1 MHSRLLVLLVLPVL
15 AAALSPAPRLQ
26 NKHRFASILAI
37 HQNESTGE
45 KALSTDDVVA
55 RVEQAPSVVRT
66 STSTS
71 WLQRLQDSL
80 TTFVIGLVLIVF
92 SIPVLWFNESRVAQ
106 MESLI
111 SIGKSQARSVGGKAA
126 VTENRN
132 WLVHVDGETAK
143 SAATV
148 SDPQFDVSFNKN
160 CIRLSSTVEVYQIIE
175 HSKNEER
182 EKLGGGKETTTT
194 YTYTEEWSS
203 SYRDSGSYQDVSK
216 RINRKPQGLEV
227 GVQGQDCSRVE
238 FGEGFLLPE
247 ELIGQ
252 CTNWRSAGERLPEAV
267 NTKGSRLEF
276 KRADQ
281 QYFYCRSSQHDG
293 HSQLG
298 DARVSFRYVPDHE
311 ATVLAL
317 QADGSEELRDTF
329 MPYRLIRRGWF
340 GLDEDVE
347 KKALLKQ
354 AKKSYGDL
362 ARDSSC
368 TGCLACLCC
377 ACNMV
382 VMCCQSRLAPE
393 LYHLFDGSLDLDE
406 CFAIIASRLAMT
418 KWCFRVA
425 GWMMIFIGLYSLF
438 APFLTLLKVIP
449 FLGPLAASLGG
460 ALIYFLCFLCT
471 AIIASAIVIV
481 AYLFY
486 RPIMALVYGVLS
498 AAAVTGVCML
508 ASKA

>member
-1 MHSRLLVLLVLPVL
+1 MHFRLLALFVLPVL
-15 AAALSPAPRLQ
+15 ALTLSPRLQ
-26 NKHRFASILAI
+26 NKPRTASILAI
-37 HQNESTGE
+37 HHEESVGE
-45 KALSTDDVVA
+45 RARSINDVA
-55 RVEQAPSVVRT
+55 RFEQTPSTVRT

-71 WLQRLQDSL
+71 WFQRLQDSL
-80 TTFVIGLVLIVF
+80 TTFVIGIVLIVF

-148 SDPQFDVSFNKN
+148 SDRQFDVSFDRN
-160 CIRLSSTVEVYQIIE
+160 CIRLSSTVEVYQVIE
-175 HSKNEER
+175 HSKSEER
-182 EKLGGGKETTTT
+182 EKLGGGKETITT
-194 YTYTEEWSS
+194 YTYVEEWSS
-203 SYRDSGSYQDVSK
+203 SHHDSGSYQDITK
-216 RINRKPQGLEV
+216 RINRKPQGLDV
-227 GVQGQDCSRVE
+227 GDHYQDCSRVE
-238 FGEGFLLPE
+238 LGEGFLLSE
-247 ELIGQ
+247 ELVGQ
-252 CTNWRSAGERLPEAV
+252 CSNWRSAGERLPEAV
-267 NTKGSRLEF
+267 KTKGSKLEF
-276 KRADQ
+276 KKADH
-281 QYFYCRSSQHDG
+281 QYFYCRSSHHDSP
-293 HSQLG
+293 SQIG

-317 QADGSEELRDTF
+317 QVDGSDELRDTF
-329 MPYRLIRRGWF
+329 MAYRLIKRGWF
-340 GLDEDVE
+340 GLSEDVE

-354 AKKSYGDL
+354 AKKSLSDL
-362 ARDSSC
+362 ASEASC

-377 ACNMV
+377 ACNLV
-382 VMCCQSRLAPE
+382 VRCCQSLLMPE

-406 CFAIIASRLAMT
+406 CFAIITSRLTMT
-418 KWCFRVA
+418 KWCFRIG
-425 GWMMIFIGLYSLF
+425 GWMMMFIGLYSLF
-438 APFLTLLKVIP
+438 SPFLNLIKVIP

-460 ALIYFLCFLCT
+460 WLIYFLCFLFT

-486 RPIMALVYGVLS
+486 HPLMALVYGVLS